1 MIYHYALLAA
11 WGGCIFKFFLF
22 IQVLLKGCMPSFK
35 LLLSL
40 GLVKKFVVVVGGGGG
55 GGVETNYSVK
65 L

>member
-1 MIYHYALLAA
+1 M
-11 WGGCIFKFFLF
+11 GVFFLKILF
-22 IQVLLKGCMPSFK
+22 IQVLLRLYAMPSFK